1 MTKDLNDVPQVAERI
16 CEEFDGDAVI
26 MAVLRDKVPAV
37 GFTGVRG
44 NKVLLALTLLC
55 YAEITE
61 DHLVAYSGIL
71 TPEIRDMIGTLVA
84 KVKDKNILEKY
95 I

>member
-1 MTKDLNDVPQVAERI
+1 MSDLNNVPKAAERI
-16 CEEFDGDAVI
+16 NKEFDGDAVI
-26 MAVLRDKVPAV
+26 MAVLRDKKVGV

-44 NKVLLALTLLC
+44 NKILLALTLLC

-61 DHLVAYSGIL
+61 DHLVAYQGIL
-71 TPEIRDMIGTLVA
+71 TPEIRDMIGTLVS
-84 KVKDKNILEKY
+84 KIKDKEILDKY

>member
-1 MTKDLNDVPQVAERI
+1 MSDLNNVPTAAERI
-16 CEEFDGDAVI
+16 NEEFDGDAVI
-26 MAVLRDKVPAV
+26 MAVLRDKKVGV

-44 NKVLLALTLLC
+44 NKILLALTLLC

-61 DHLVAYSGIL
+61 DHLVAYQGIL
-71 TPEIRDMIGTLVA
+71 TPEIRDMIGSLVS
-84 KVKDKNILEKY
+84 KIKDKEILDKY

>member
-1 MTKDLNDVPQVAERI
+1 MSDLNNVPKAAERI
-16 CEEFDGDAVI
+16 NEEFDGDAVI
-26 MAVLRDKVPAV
+26 MAVLRDKKVGV

-44 NKVLLALTLLC
+44 NKILLALTLLC

-61 DHLVAYSGIL
+61 DHLVAYQGIL
-71 TPEIRDMIGTLVA
+71 TPEIRDMIGSLVS
-84 KVKDKNILEKY
+84 KIKDKEILDKY